1 MRIGGNR
8 GVRLPDSKPAVL
20 AHAIETPDPT
30 EPLFLPIPEE
40 RLTAVSP
47 GDRLK
52 RGQFLWENASH
63 LPVYCP
69 ADGTVLDILRLNHPL
84 FGENCYLTL
93 SPAAKPRR
101 PILLPKNTP
110 EDLAEK
116 ARAAAILDETDGI
129 PLFSKLTALRGFGG
143 TLVAGAVGVG
153 SHDAAAIGVLCEDP
167 ALVLR
172 GLQLA
177 AGYTGAAAYGVA
189 VTPGADGGRHVRTAL
204 RGHRFVTGR
213 RYPVDRLAPRS
224 CPAPV
229 AVMGVQAL
237 AALARAED
245 WNEAADTCV
254 VTVSGSAVNRPR
266 NLRVLTGTSAHY
278 LLHLCDGDGAEQ
290 LILGDAMTGVLCDAE
305 DFPVSAG
312 VTCLLGIYPQP
323 SPKPAPCCGC
333 GACIR
338 VCHCGLLPCEI
349 DRLVENRQYDRL
361 PVLEA
366 SRCDGCGACTFIC
379 PARRDIA
386 ASVREAGQVEHTIFV
401 DLEDAP

>member
-8 GVRLPDSKPAVL
+8 GVRLPDYKEAVL
-20 AHAIETPDPT
+20 SHGIEAPEPA
-30 EPLFLPIPEE
+30 EPLFLPVPEE
-40 RLTAVSP
+40 QLTQIQP
-47 GDRLK
+47 GDRLA
-52 RGQFLWENASH
+52 RGQFLWENDCH

-69 ADGTVLDILRLNHPL
+69 ADGVVADILRLNHPL
-84 FGENCYLTL
+84 FGEGCYLTL
-93 SPAAKPRR
+93 TRLGRPRR
-101 PILLPKNTP
+101 PILLPKHTP

-116 ARAAAILDETDGI
+116 ARAAAILDETDGV

-143 TLVAGAVGVG
+143 TLAASAPGV
-153 SHDAAAIGVLCEDP
+153 SPYDAAAVGVLCEDP

-177 AGYTGAAAYGVA
+177 AGYTGAAAYGVT

-213 RYPVDRLAPRS
+213 RYPVDRPAPRS
-224 CPAPV
+224 CPSPV
-229 AVMGVQAL
+229 VVVGVQAL

-245 WNEAADTCV
+245 WNEVADTCV
-254 VTVSGSAVNRPR
+254 VTVHGSAVRRPR
-266 NLRVLTGTSAHY
+266 NLRVLSGTSAHH
-278 LLHLCDGDGAEQ
+278 LLCLCGGEESEQ
-290 LILGDAMTGVLCDAE
+290 LILGDAMTGMLCEAE

-312 VTCLLGIYPQP
+312 VTCLLGIHPRP
-323 SPKPAPCCGC
+323 EPTPVSCCGC

-338 VCHCGLLPCEI
+338 VCHRGLLPCEI

-366 SRCDGCGACTFIC
+366 GRCDGCGACTYVC
-379 PARRDIA
+379 PAKRDIA
-386 ASVREAGQVEHTIFV
+386 ASVQEAGRVQHTIFV
-401 DLEDAP
+401 DLEDTP